1 MMPMTEAQ
9 KRAVAKYEAANT
21 KRFTFKINLKT
32 ERDILEWLEKQD
44 PLQTAIKAA
53 IREQIKRETAK
64 STINPRP

>member
-1 MMPMTEAQ
+1 MPMTEAQ

-21 KRFTFKINLKT
+21 KRITFKVNLRT

-53 IREQIKRETAK
+53 IREQIKRETTK